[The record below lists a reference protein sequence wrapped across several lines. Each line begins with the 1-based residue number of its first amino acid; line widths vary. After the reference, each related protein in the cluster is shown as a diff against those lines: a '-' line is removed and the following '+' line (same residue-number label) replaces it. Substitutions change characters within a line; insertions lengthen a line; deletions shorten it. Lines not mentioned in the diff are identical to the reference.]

1 MTARLVSQKKPET
14 ISKNSP
20 ARPVQPPPIRAGAH
34 PKTGVPGIGRHS
46 HVYCSRRHKWGT
58 SPHFNYTRKPVK
70 CKETYAFFITLVQN
84 MYFIFM
90 ISHKVSRRY
99 PTNSTR
105 ISERMLSDPEKRV
118 SAAPKKCFPQF
129 LPIWGNFVE
138 SAPADGT
145 SAAAKFST
153 VWKSLSAPS
162 ADGFHKAV
170 RRSFHLAENGVRSFC
185 GENKNRRS
193 IRTGR
198 FACSF
203 RHRVCRFVL
212 QIKPA

>member
-105 ISERMLSDPEKRV
+105 ISERMLSDPEKRA
-118 SAAPKKCFPQF
+118 SAAAEKRFPQF

-138 SAPADGT
+138 SAPADG
-145 SAAAKFST
+145 AFCCRE
-153 VWKSLSAPS
+153 V
-162 ADGFHKAV
+162 FHSVEK
-170 RRSFHLAENGVRSFC
+170 SFC
-185 GENKNRRS
+185 AVCGWFPQSCAEIFPLGGKRGAELLRRKQKQAEHPHGTL
-193 IRTGR
+193 RL
-198 FACSF
+198 
-203 RHRVCRFVL
+203 FVS
-212 QIKPA
+212 A